1 MTVWARREYT
11 DVAELRGPLLVVR
24 GVADVGWD
32 EFATIR
38 TASGGP
44 RHGLVLEVDRDLAVV
59 QVFEGTAGPGAGYR
73 PGRVQRQPAADP
85 GRRRGGSAGSAADE
99 ASRWTAGRR

>member
-1 MTVWARREYT
+1 MTTWARREYT
-11 DVAELRGPLLVVR
+11 DVAELRGPLLIVR

-44 RHGLVLEVDRDLAVV
+44 RHGLVLEVDRDLAIV
-59 QVFEGTAGPGAGYR
+59 QVFEGTAGLAPATA
-73 PGRVQRQPAADP
+73 RVAFSGSPLRIPV
-85 GRRRGGSAGSAADE
+85 GRGGSAGSVADE
-99 ASRWTAGRR
+99 ASR